1 MLSRVLDSAFPSQ
14 QGWVSQERPEASE
27 QEWAALLGRAWLLQ
41 SDWQLVL
48 SLLEA
53 KQRASLSLRM
63 RVLSNNKERSPTRQG
78 QGELMGTKAFQG
90 QCLLLYGI
98 VCPGCTHVLV
108 QTVGLLAGELAAVSG
123 SECFRQELV
132 DATSTS

>member
-1 MLSRVLDSAFPSQ
+1 
-14 QGWVSQERPEASE
+14 
-27 QEWAALLGRAWLLQ
+27 
-41 SDWQLVL
+41 
-48 SLLEA
+48 
-53 KQRASLSLRM
+53 
-63 RVLSNNKERSPTRQG
+63 
-78 QGELMGTKAFQG
+78 MGTTAFQG

-108 QTVGLLAGELAAVSG
+108 QTVGLSAGELAAVSG

>member
-1 MLSRVLDSAFPSQ
+1 M
-14 QGWVSQERPEASE
+14 
-27 QEWAALLGRAWLLQ
+27 LGRAWLLQ
-41 SDWQLVL
+41 PDWQLVL
-48 SLLEA
+48 ALLEA

-63 RVLSNNKERSPTRQG
+63 RVLSNDKGRNPTRQG
-78 QGELMGTKAFQG
+78 QGELMGTTAFQG
-90 QCLLLYGI
+90 QCLLLLYGI

-108 QTVGLLAGELAAVSG
+108 QTVGLSAGELAAVSG